1 MSGYVPET
9 LGRAFSMR
17 NLALIVRR
25 QKLLALGISALANFS
40 VFRGRSIAASRTSP
54 LQPG

>member
-1 MSGYVPET
+1 MSGYVPGT

-17 NLALIVRR
+17 NLAPIVRR